1 MPTLKRRLSFQR
13 WTCRPLLGALIVP
26 LLDTFIEKPFSVLT
40 LSCIPAPQPMESAL
54 CFEIINCC
62 KGWAADVPSPYHPM
76 RGIQMTRKG
85 YKRQPGRT
93 GWWKQRS
100 LLSLPR

>member
-40 LSCIPAPQPMESAL
+40 LSFISAPHSMASAHR
-54 CFEIINCC
+54 FEIINCC
-62 KGWAADVPSPYHPM
+62 KGWAADVP
-76 RGIQMTRKG
+76 
-85 YKRQPGRT
+85 
-93 GWWKQRS
+93 
-100 LLSLPR
+100 LSHNLKET